1 LIEELTMKKST
12 SALPSLPARPWD
24 ELTTGEKLA
33 ANTDLSLDIIRQ
45 ILELRVDPDN
55 VKLLAQIK
63 DAALSIISHQIRV
76 EEGRLRQPSD
86 EQPMLEFE
94 AALARQEARLRLSE
108 PTHGKP
114 RKSKEP

>member
-1 LIEELTMKKST
+1 MMAKKPVP
-12 SALPSLPARPWD
+12 ALPALPAKPWD
-24 ELTTGEKLA
+24 ELTTPEKLA
-33 ANTDLSLDIIRQ
+33 ANADLSLDIIRE
-45 ILELRVDPDN
+45 ILGLGVDPDN

-76 EEGRLRQPSD
+76 DEGKFRQPSG